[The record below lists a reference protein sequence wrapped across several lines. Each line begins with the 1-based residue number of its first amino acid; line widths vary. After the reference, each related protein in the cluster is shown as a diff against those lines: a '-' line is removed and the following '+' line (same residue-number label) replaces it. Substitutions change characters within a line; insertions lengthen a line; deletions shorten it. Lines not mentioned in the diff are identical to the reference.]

1 MGTQGLLSACGNTL
15 LNAPRVLG
23 IPGESG
29 GFGCGSI
36 EDERGVCVCVCVYL
50 VLCVRACV
58 STWFCVCVCAC
69 VSIGLCVC
77 ACVSMRF

>member
-1 MGTQGLLSACGNTL
+1 MDLNERDGGASMGTQGLLSACGNTL

-36 EDERGVCVCVCVYL
+36 EDERGVCVCVFVYI
-50 VLCVRACV
+50 
-58 STWFCVCVCAC
+58 WFCVCVLVCLRGFVFVC
-69 VSIGLCVC
+69 VLVC
-77 ACVSMRF
+77 L